1 MKVGRLFYKPYNEMR
16 QILTLILCLTLFVPS
31 AQAGRKKNALSQIAE
46 PSYQEPDVLMQPLKP
61 EKPLYQQPELNLR
74 RRRSLGKRGIDVSH
88 YQSRINWKAVAEDDN
103 VNYVYIKVT
112 ENAGLVDNMFQTNLR
127 EARKVGIPVG
137 CYHFF
142 SPTASPLAQLKN
154 LTSAVPH
161 LGDHDLI
168 PMIDVEVKG
177 KRTSDEEL
185 RRRLRQFLKG
195 VEDYYGVK
203 PLIYTGQNFFNKYL
217 SGHFDDYLFMIAK
230 YSEGIPQLNGNPRFA
245 LWQFSASGRVK
256 GINGPVDQSCF
267 VDDYGLR
274 DIIIK
279 KKK

>member
-1 MKVGRLFYKPYNEMR
+1 MR
-16 QILTLILCLTLFVPS
+16 QIITILLCLTLIAPS
-31 AQAGRKKNALSQIAE
+31 TQAARRKNALSPITQ
-46 PSYQEPDVLMQPLKP
+46 PTVQEPDALMEPLKP
-61 EKPLYQQPELNLR
+61 QRALEQLSELNLR
-74 RRRSLGKRGIDVSH
+74 RRRTLGKRGIDVSH
-88 YQSRINWKAVAEDDN
+88 YQSRINWKAVAEDND

-177 KRTSDEEL
+177 KRTSDAEL
-185 RRRLRQFLKG
+185 RSRLKQFLKG

-217 SGHFDDYLFMIAK
+217 SGYFDDYLFMIAK
-230 YSEGIPQLNGNPRFA
+230 YSEGMPELEGNPKFA

-256 GINGPVDQSCF
+256 GISGNVDQSCF
-267 VDDYGLR
+267 VDNYGLR
-274 DIIIK
+274 DILIK